1 MEEHYARLS
10 STIQLHLAIELESCR
25 PSGVEEIETRL
36 DQYRKQFSLIALEPD
51 VGFELNTLKKVVGG
65 GSFLPHCM
73 SREAWQGALDGTSD
87 QPPKCWSQSYGA
99 YIDNVHRMG
108 RLKTFVVSNEML
120 TGALGQFGGNECEKV
135 LNILLDSLPAD
146 SQLDIVYIHRYFFD
160 MSKSMHSQE
169 YDSYKRPRTNQWPP
183 QGYAV
188 PLLHEY
194 IDQHGDRLQINVEAN
209 KCFRRASAN
218 NLRITFTAI
227 DYNED
232 NILSDFFALMTDDP
246 IMMNEL
252 VSLTK
257 RTSRENTAS
266 MKQISGNAIPLD
278 RVALAAYAHGLFP
291 AGMTRPEA
299 RQLVKRHSSRTKRI
313 KYKYTCPPSDF
324 YDSLLEKSLMLQEL
338 IFPNDRPKKDQM
350 TRAFRDAVRTN
361 RLCDVDGE
369 ATLESNDLTKYMGP
383 SLKKKKVPIVF
394 REEGLY

>member
-1 MEEHYARLS
+1 
-10 STIQLHLAIELESCR
+10 
-25 PSGVEEIETRL
+25 
-36 DQYRKQFSLIALEPD
+36 
-51 VGFELNTLKKVVGG
+51 
-65 GSFLPHCM
+65 
-73 SREAWQGALDGTSD
+73 
-87 QPPKCWSQSYGA
+87 
-99 YIDNVHRMG
+99 
-108 RLKTFVVSNEML
+108 
-120 TGALGQFGGNECEKV
+120 
-135 LNILLDSLPAD
+135 
-146 SQLDIVYIHRYFFD
+146 
-160 MSKSMHSQE
+160 
-169 YDSYKRPRTNQWPP
+169 
-183 QGYAV
+183 
-188 PLLHEY
+188 
-194 IDQHGDRLQINVEAN
+194 
-209 KCFRRASAN
+209 
-218 NLRITFTAI
+218 
-227 DYNED
+227 
-232 NILSDFFALMTDDP
+232 
-246 IMMNEL
+246 
-252 VSLTK
+252 
-257 RTSRENTAS
+257 